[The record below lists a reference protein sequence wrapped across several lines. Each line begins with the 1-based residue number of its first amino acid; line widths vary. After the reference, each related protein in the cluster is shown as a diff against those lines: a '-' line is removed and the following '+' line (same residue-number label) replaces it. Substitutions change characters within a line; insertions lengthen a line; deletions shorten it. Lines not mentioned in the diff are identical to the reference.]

1 MALALVGLLAFA
13 AAPVANAATIAVPN
27 GSFELIYKPGSTT
40 ITADINI
47 LNPDDGGGWTRG
59 VGPGTAMDGVQKAAY
74 SDGTDGNM
82 VDVPGWINTPGWP
95 PSYDWLKGCG
105 SIAGQQPPPGGIY
118 YYTAN
123 GSDWGNAQG
132 GAIESAAPLTT
143 VGAGLTY
150 TVSMF
155 VNGDVTPVVLVL
167 LADGVAL
174 TPSSTV
180 DPGAP
185 YEWDVF
191 SRTYDAASLT
201 GHLGES
207 LRIRVGWGP
216 AAGGSQSQL
225 DMVSLTAIPEPA
237 TLSLMVL
244 GGLAMLRRRRK

>member
-1 MALALVGLLAFA
+1 
-13 AAPVANAATIAVPN
+13 
-27 GSFELIYKPGSTT
+27 
-40 ITADINI
+40 
-47 LNPDDGGGWTRG
+47 
-59 VGPGTAMDGVQKAAY
+59 
-74 SDGTDGNM
+74 
-82 VDVPGWINTPGWP
+82 
-95 PSYDWLKGCG
+95 
-105 SIAGQQPPPGGIY
+105 
-118 YYTAN
+118 
-123 GSDWGNAQG
+123 
-132 GAIESAAPLTT
+132 
-143 VGAGLTY
+143 
-150 TVSMF
+150 MF